1 MIQDSYD
8 IEVSNEGETYS
19 FKSVSPERVIQK
31 VIQFAPINKP
41 DLVRLNVTAIYN
53 MGFGDWDGDTK
64 QINDL
69 VESRNGDKTKVLATV
84 ADAALDF
91 LYRHPTVAIYATG
104 STPARTRQYQ
114 MGLNQFYDEL
124 NKDYVLYG
132 LEDGNW
138 KEFERNV
145 NYQAF
150 VMYKR

>member
-8 IEVSNEGETYS
+8 IDVSNEGKTYS
-19 FKSVSPERVIQK
+19 FKSVSPERVIRK

-53 MGFGDWDGDTK
+53 MGFGDWDEDTK

-84 ADAALDF
+84 ADAALNF
-91 LYRHPTVAIYATG
+91 LYSHPTVAVYATG

-114 MGLNQFYDEL
+114 MGLSEFHDEII
-124 NKDYVLYG
+124 NDYVLYG
-132 LEDGNW
+132 L
-138 KEFERNV
+138 KEGVWQVFKRNI